1 MINLAIPSLELQKAI
16 YSALSGSTYKV
27 YDVAPLGSFTSPFIS
42 IGEETLITSDTK
54 TEFRYTSTVTI
65 HTWTK
70 GASSSSSKTL
80 NNFVIDRILRKPF
93 TMNGFL
99 VQKISLE
106 LLTTQKEI
114 DETQSQTI
122 FHGILQ
128 FEFILQE
135 VI

>member
-1 MINLAIPSLELQKAI
+1 MINLAIPSLELQKSI
-16 YSALSGSTYKV
+16 FSRLSGSTYKV
-27 YDVAPLGSFTSPFIS
+27 YDVPPLGSFTQPFIV
-42 IGEETLITSDTK
+42 IGDETITTRFTK
-54 TEFRYTSTVTI
+54 TERFWVSTVTI

-80 NNFVIDRILRKPF
+80 NNFVIENILLKPF
-93 TMNGFL
+93 NVNGFFVSL
-99 VQKISLE
+99 VSLE
-106 LLTTQKEI
+106 MLTTQEEM

-128 FEFILQE
+128 FEFTLQE